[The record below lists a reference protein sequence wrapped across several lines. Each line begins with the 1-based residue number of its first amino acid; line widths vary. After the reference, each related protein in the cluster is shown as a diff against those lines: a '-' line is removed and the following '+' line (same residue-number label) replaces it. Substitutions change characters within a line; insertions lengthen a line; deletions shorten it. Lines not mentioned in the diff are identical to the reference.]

1 MFRNTFQSGFLSIL
15 YSIGSKPL
23 QIWDSKVKNGH
34 IKRITDQDI
43 QSSVLEI
50 MGTNVSTS
58 YIVCPADPQE
68 TLGIKLPFLVMII
81 KNLNKY
87 FTFEVQVLDDKGV
100 KRRFRASN
108 YQSTTRVKPFIC
120 TMPMRLDEGWN
131 QIQFNLSDFTRRAY
145 GTNYVETV
153 RVQIHANCRIRRIY
167 FSDRLYSE
175 EELPPEFKL
184 FIPTTP
190 APRGDKVVA
199 VNHNKFPLKVEEK
212 VEVLALDEAE
222 IGETEIGETEIGEPE
237 ISEHKMGKI
246 EIDETEIGEAK
257 IVGIAT
263 VLTESDNGEK
273 SLDSSRGD
281 IAVLS

>member
-58 YIVCPADPQE
+58 YIVCPADPKQ

-81 KNLNKY
+81 KNLKKY

-145 GTNYVETV
+145 GTNYVETL
-153 RVQIHANCRIRRIY
+153 RVQIHANCRIRRVY

-184 FIPTTP
+184 FIPTREDPNRMTQTP
-190 APRGDKVVA
+190 AYSEPTSTPGLGKEVSDEVFIEEITEEPMIPEMVENA
-199 VNHNKFPLKVEEK
+199 VDV
-212 VEVLALDEAE
+212 
-222 IGETEIGETEIGEPE
+222 
-237 ISEHKMGKI
+237 
-246 EIDETEIGEAK
+246 
-257 IVGIAT
+257 IAN
-263 VLTESDNGEK
+263 ES
-273 SLDSSRGD
+273 SSQQQ
-281 IAVLS
+281 IAVSSP